1 MGGESMG
8 PGFRNESFGPCCVLK
23 ATLIS
28 LLNVEKQFLFF
39 IFFFAFS
46 ETRLQRTLII
56 L

>member
-28 LLNVEKQFLFF
+28 LLNVEKQFFF
-39 IFFFAFS
+39 FFFAFS